1 MTLTSEKTFATTD
14 IVEEKTRRDKK
25 YFSIKNG
32 KNKRIKF
39 AKPFTEVPQIYAQA
53 VNATGQTE
61 VAQVLSV
68 STTGARI
75 KFSSK
80 STWIGW
86 WEATPQEDVV

>member
-1 MTLTSEKTFATTD
+1 MAVGDKKVFATIS

-39 AKPFTEVPQIYAQA
+39 AKPFAEVPQIYAQA
-53 VNATGQTE
+53 VNATGETE
-61 VAQVLSV
+61 VAQVLNI

-75 KFSSK
+75 RFSTK

-86 WEATPQEDVV
+86 WEATPHGDVV